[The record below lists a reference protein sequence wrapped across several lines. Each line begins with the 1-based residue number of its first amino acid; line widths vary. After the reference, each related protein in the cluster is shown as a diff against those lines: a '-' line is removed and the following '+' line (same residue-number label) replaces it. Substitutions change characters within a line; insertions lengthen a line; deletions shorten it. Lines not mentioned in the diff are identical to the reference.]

1 MTCDKACK
9 FLYNLNKLNTK
20 KLVIWIIYTKSR
32 SSLPG
37 IDIISTATE
46 SVRLVLFV
54 LLLCLF
60 FGRINRSIIIDK
72 LLLLLLLFDDTLE
85 RRRGDDSPS

>member
-1 MTCDKACK
+1 MINEWQIRK
-9 FLYNLNKLNTK
+9 
-20 KLVIWIIYTKSR
+20 IHTKSR

-46 SVRLVLFV
+46 SVCLVLFV

-72 LLLLLLLFDDTLE
+72 LLLRLLLLLLFDDTLE

>member
-1 MTCDKACK
+1 MINEWQIQK
-9 FLYNLNKLNTK
+9 
-20 KLVIWIIYTKSR
+20 IHTKSR

-60 FGRINRSIIIDK
+60 FGRINRSMIIDK
-72 LLLLLLLFDDTLE
+72 LLLRLLLLLLLFDVTLE

>member
-1 MTCDKACK
+1 MINEWQIQK
-9 FLYNLNKLNTK
+9 
-20 KLVIWIIYTKSR
+20 IHTKSR

-60 FGRINRSIIIDK
+60 FGRINRSMIIDK
-72 LLLLLLLFDDTLE
+72 LLLRLLLLLLFDVTLE